1 MSPETVQINKKA
13 LVDLVRLREEFDAVI
28 ESMELMADK
37 DFMASYEK
45 AQEQIKKR
53 EFDDW
58 DGL

>member
-1 MSPETVQINKKA
+1 MPPETVEVNKKA
-13 LVDLVRLREEFDAVI
+13 IKDLVRVKEEFDAII
-28 ESMELMADK
+28 ESIELISDK
-37 DFMASYEK
+37 TFMASYEK